1 MLLSSDTLTISLKV
15 LSETEK
21 TNYLSDVNI
30 AKILF
35 CPFFSIIS
43 QLEYSGNHNNKLK
56 IAMDLQFLRLTN
68 H

>member
-15 LSETEK
+15 LSDTEK
-21 TNYLSDVNI
+21 SNYFSDVNI
-30 AKILF
+30 TKILF

-43 QLEYSGNHNNKLK
+43 QLEYSGNQNNKLK